1 MIKIKEIN
9 KKDKQK
15 EGTEPLNLE
24 NTLWS
29 GTVLASDVVIGLVV
43 YTGSETRSAL
53 NTAPPATK
61 VPLLSP
67 PLFIYLL
74 FFLLFIYLFIY
85 CLNSFIIF

>member
-43 YTGSETRSAL
+43 YTGSELAL
-53 NTAPPATK
+53 PST
-61 VPLLSP
+61 PLLPLPKSLFFP
-67 PLFIYLL
+67 LLFLFIYY
-74 FFLLFIYLFIY
+74 FFYYLFIYLFIV
-85 CLNSFIIF
+85 